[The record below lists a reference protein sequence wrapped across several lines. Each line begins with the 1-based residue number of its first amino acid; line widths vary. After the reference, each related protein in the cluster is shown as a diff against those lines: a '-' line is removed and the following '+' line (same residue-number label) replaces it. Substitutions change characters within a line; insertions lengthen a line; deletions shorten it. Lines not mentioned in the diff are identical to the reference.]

1 MVTVWVLIADPSYLS
16 QLHMRSRALIRM
28 FLERN
33 CIWVVAWLTWP
44 RSTLLREILTC
55 QQKHLLMKATDDWD
69 LRLRLLARL

>member
-28 FLERN
+28 FLEWN

-44 RSTLLREILTC
+44 RSTLLREILAC